1 MCNHVQHLSDIVDE
15 KWHCSISVCTP
26 KEDGIVFLHIHSVVS
41 WILVFRDF
49 VIRKDKRFCYQE
61 GTRFIYD
68 VQSRNVEHFC
78 WQAYDS
84 VDPVYSKLLVKEVV
98 PVFGPFA
105 KFLACGRNQW
115 IRFRKSGCIG
125 CCSMRRLWNVAF
137 AIIYRGQQYFGK
149 VYTFTWLWCKPPWP
163 RAFWSFGR
171 RIC

>member
-1 MCNHVQHLSDIVDE
+1 MYYVIIAHVQSCATSF
-15 KWHCSISVCTP
+15 WHCGWKKTLFNFCVYSKRRQYSFFAHSFGGVLNIS
-26 KEDGIVFLHIHSVVS
+26 FQ
-41 WILVFRDF
+41 
-49 VIRKDKRFCYQE
+49 RFCYQE

-137 AIIYRGQQYFGK
+137 AIIYRRQQYFGK